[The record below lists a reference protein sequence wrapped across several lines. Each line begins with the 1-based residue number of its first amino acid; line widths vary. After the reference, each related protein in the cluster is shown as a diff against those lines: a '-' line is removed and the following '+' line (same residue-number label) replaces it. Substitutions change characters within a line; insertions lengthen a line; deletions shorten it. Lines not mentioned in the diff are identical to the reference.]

1 MLVSAHLPSWKGA
14 RADVWQADALAS
26 APGRVLATGDTLLDA
41 QLPGGGWP
49 LGALSEILQP
59 PGVHNEWRLLLPAL
73 ARCGTGAVVLVGAPH
88 MPFGPSLGAQGLL
101 PQRLLWVAAHTGA
114 QAGAQRLWATEQALR
129 CADVDAVLAWLV
141 QVRPEQLRRLQM
153 AAAEYDKLLFVLRP
167 EQAQNESSPAVLRLW
182 VAPLEDASDR
192 LEVRALKRRGPPMD
206 QPVHLSART
215 ARLACLLEANRAPTL
230 VAARTARPGGEALP
244 PRSLTSCSFLPP
256 EGVSSTLGR
265 PGGETTGSDD
275 ALDRTAAH
283 A

>member
-1 MLVSAHLPSWKGA
+1 MSTLRAAALSRVH
-14 RADVWQADALAS
+14 ADVWQADALAS
-26 APGRVLATGDTLLDA
+26 ATGRVLATGDALLDA

-59 PGVHNEWRLLLPAL
+59 PGVHSEWRLLLPAL

-88 MPFGPSLGAQGLL
+88 MPFGPALGAQGLA
-101 PQRLLWVAAHTGA
+101 PQRLLWVAPPEAGKG
-114 QAGAQRLWATEQALR
+114 GAQRLWATEQALR

-182 VAPLEDASDR
+182 VAPSDDGGDT
-192 LEVRALKRRGPPMD
+192 LEVRTLKRRGPPMD
-206 QPVHLSART
+206 QPLHLAARP
-215 ARLACLLEANRAPTL
+215 ARLACQLEA
-230 VAARTARPGGEALP
+230 
-244 PRSLTSCSFLPP
+244 
-256 EGVSSTLGR
+256 STH
-265 PGGETTGSDD
+265 